1 MNEQESISIIK
12 DMIANSKQNI
22 KDQSPYYLWWG
33 SLVFIA
39 AIVEYILFVFMESSN
54 HWWVWPIMSI
64 LGGLGSGIIGWRQEK
79 RATVKTF
86 IDRAMNYVWGGWIMI
101 FLITV
106 IWAAVSGVNWA
117 QIFTIIIAFYG
128 VGTFISGGILRFKPL
143 MIGGLISLFIAVLC
157 ILFRLDQSFPNM
169 LIALALSILVS
180 YLIPGFLL
188 RKA

>member
-1 MNEQESISIIK
+1 MNEQDSINVIK
-12 DMIANSKQNI
+12 EMIDNSRQNI
-22 KDQSPYYLWWG
+22 KDQSPFYLWWG

-39 AIVEYILFVFMESSN
+39 AVVEYILFVLLESPD
-54 HWWVWPIMSI
+54 HWWVWPITTI
-64 LGGLGSGIIGWRQEK
+64 LGGVGSGIIGWRQEK
-79 RATVKTF
+79 RAKVKTF
-86 IDRAMNYVWGGWIMI
+86 IDRAMSYVWGGWIMI
-101 FLITV
+101 FLITIV
-106 IWAAVSGVNWA
+106 WAAVSGINWA

-143 MIGGLISLFIAVLC
+143 MIGGLVSLVLAIFC
-157 ILFRLDQSFPNM
+157 IVLNLDQSFPNM